1 MIASNMISSQ
11 EFYIGYR
18 LMRERFYFFGSFRET
33 AKAIE
38 DSEARLEYLEAV
50 IRHGLGDEEIE
61 VSPLVNCLM
70 VQTRFTLDKSHDIS
84 DSASER

>member
-1 MIASNMISSQ
+1 MISSNK
-11 EFYIGYR
+11 FYIGDR
-18 LMRERFYFFGSFRET
+18 LMRERFNFFGSFRDT

-38 DSEARLEYLEAV
+38 DSKARLEYLEAV

-61 VSPLVNCLM
+61 LSPLVKCLM